1 MRPDRLKTLVRSEHR
16 ASGQFGLNLAARFL
30 AEEIGLSLR
39 KAQLLQF
46 WRIFLLLG

>member
-1 MRPDRLKTLVRSEHR
+1 LCG
-16 ASGQFGLNLAARFL
+16 ASIALAVSSVWNLAARFL
-30 AEEIGLSLR
+30 AEEIGLNLR